1 LIVIITATVTS
12 SAFCF
17 LPTAFCLLL
26 TDLYSILPHLN
37 ATLNASSFLL
47 LSAGYYFIR
56 RGRVLAHRRCQLSAL
71 AASILFLVSYIVYH
85 LHHGTT
91 RFAGQGMARPVY
103 FTILTTHTIMAVV
116 IVPFVIVTL
125 RRALRGDF
133 LRHRALARWTLPMWM
148 YVSVTGVLVYLM
160 LYQLYP
166 TR

>member
-1 LIVIITATVTS
+1 M
-12 SAFCF
+12 
-17 LPTAFCLLL
+17 LPFAFCLLPSGFSL
-26 TDLYSILPHLN
+26 LLADFYSVLPHLN
-37 ATLNASSFLL
+37 ATLNASSFIL
-47 LSAGYYFIR
+47 LSLGFYFIR

-71 AASILFLVSYIVYH
+71 TASIVFLISYIVYH

-91 RFAGQGMARPVY
+91 RFAGQGMARPIY

-133 LRHRALARWTLPMWM
+133 LRHPALGAWALPVWIC
-148 YVSVTGVLVYLM
+148 VSITGVLVYLM

-166 TR
+166 SH